1 MMTDQEPPS
10 QLEPD
15 CPRAL
20 HRARLLVVVLMF
32 GLLST
37 SGWVVWKLYQSGR
50 FDGRGGLSRF
60 LEVHGDVPS
69 GGRFRGD
76 PYIGTAA
83 CSLCH
88 PGESALYSSSGH
100 ARTFRPASERRLTDQ
115 LAGQSVADPELPGVR
130 WTFHERDGRFLIDRQ
145 NEGQIRQFVVDYALG
160 SGHHA
165 TTFVTVLDL
174 DAPRLLEH
182 RLTFY
187 AKDGSLEITPGHARR
202 KDKSGA
208 SEEGIE
214 LDSFLSLKC
223 LGCHATQL
231 SSTGNSGFDPR
242 SLIPNVTCERC
253 HGPARD
259 HVEAANRGANG

>member
-1 MMTDQEPPS
+1 
-10 QLEPD
+10 
-15 CPRAL
+15 
-20 HRARLLVVVLMF
+20 
-32 GLLST
+32 
-37 SGWVVWKLYQSGR
+37 
-50 FDGRGGLSRF
+50 
-60 LEVHGDVPS
+60 
-69 GGRFRGD
+69 
-76 PYIGTAA
+76 
-83 CSLCH
+83 
-88 PGESALYSSSGH
+88 
-100 ARTFRPASERRLTDQ
+100 
-115 LAGQSVADPELPGVR
+115 
-130 WTFHERDGRFLIDRQ
+130 
-145 NEGQIRQFVVDYALG
+145 VVDYALG

-202 KDKSGA
+202 KDRSRA
-208 SEEGIE
+208 SEAGIE

-231 SSTGNSGFDPR
+231 SSMGNSGFDPR

-259 HVEAANRGANG
+259 HVEAANRGANGQELSMPMGLGRWTPKSQIDLCGKCHRHPNRVPPERLDPDDPVLVRFQPIGLSQSRCYKESGGGLSCVSCHDPHARAPSDPVYYERRCTNCHQTSPSRPSAAAMQSVAPSSTSICPVSPSSGCLSCHMPKIDSGQHVAFADHWIRVRRAQSGR